1 MLDAHADKIFSLLL
15 REYSININDRAGK
28 WTLVSK
34 AYAFNPNVLSFVP
47 NKDILAAIGKRLG
60 KRILAQKRQDF
71 NVADNIRDK
80 LPDEYVVEIGDQ
92 NKEWMV
98 VASRGGQWSKDNNGE
113 GDESNIMSREEW
125 EEGEDKDGDASASVD
140 FFNGG
145 GGAKDKKTENDTVMM
160 NDDDS
165 NCSGASLLSLS
176 DVSDEHASLSMM
188 TVPDCPRAE
197 GEASGGGSAGEREEE
212 QVYHPSSA

>member
-1 MLDAHADKIFSLLL
+1 MLDAHADKIFGLLL

-125 EEGEDKDGDASASVD
+125 EEGEDKDGDVD
-140 FFNGG
+140 VGTNNGG
-145 GGAKDKKTENDTVMM
+145 GGN
-160 NDDDS
+160 DS
-165 NCSGASLLSLS
+165 NCMSSLVQEAEDCGAK
-176 DVSDEHASLSMM
+176 
-188 TVPDCPRAE
+188 P
-197 GEASGGGSAGEREEE
+197 
-212 QVYHPSSA
+212 